1 MNKKLGY
8 FSAVTFY
15 LSLLLYWLLL
25 STIDRALFLFSVTDK
40 IEQSYIS
47 AFVDTSLAGYRL
59 DFSLAGYLL
68 VLPFLFFALQL
79 FFIRKAVSKWWLRAY
94 VMVPTFLFAAISI
107 SNIPL
112 YQSWGEKI
120 SKRAIGMAVD
130 TPEGV
135 TASLDW
141 SIVLQA
147 VIGLVIFFGF
157 AHYFYHLVVVRF
169 ANYSPL
175 NTFQKI
181 LVFLIG
187 LGVVFTMIR
196 GGYGRA
202 NLNPSVAYYS
212 ESSTLNHT
220 AVNTYW
226 AFLKDLTKSGVKNP
240 YNFMDG
246 AASDSI
252 VDSILKTSSDS
263 ILPILD
269 TNKPNVVVILL
280 EGIVAQVF
288 EPLGGEKGIT
298 PGMNNLMKEGITFT
312 RAYAAADRSDK
323 GMIATFSGFP
333 AQGSES
339 IIKYISKHERLPAIM
354 QLYDSLGYSTSF
366 YHGGQSEFYNFKS
379 YMLSHGVDRV
389 VDNNSFDIATERVSW
404 GVYDHVVAD
413 RMLQDLYKEVKPF
426 FSIFYTV
433 VNHEPFDLKGN
444 YKFGSNTKANKY
456 RSTVYYTDSVVNGLV
471 NRAKKEGWYDN
482 TVFMVLSDHGSVYP
496 SERFDLSRPERYH
509 IPLFLFGGALKE
521 EWKGHQI
528 EDVVSQTDM
537 ATTLWNFVSEET
549 SPFKYSIDLFSKKR
563 QNQAFYNSNM
573 TLGIV
578 TNDNAISYD
587 VQGDKM
593 SYDQG
598 ANSQQQKDSLIR
610 IAKGYYQYVFKDFQQ
625 Y

>member
-15 LSLLLYWLLL
+15 LSLLTYWLLL
-25 STIDRALFLFSVTDK
+25 SAIDRALFLFSVSDK
-40 IEQSYIS
+40 IEQSFLS
-47 AFVDTSLAGYRL
+47 AFIDTSVAGFKL
-59 DFSLAGYLL
+59 DLSLAGYLL
-68 VLPFLFFALQL
+68 ALPFLFFVVQI
-79 FFIRKAVSKWWLRAY
+79 FFIQKVVSKWWLRGY

-130 TPEGV
+130 TPQGV

-141 SIVLQA
+141 AIVLQA
-147 VIGLVIFFGF
+147 IFGLALFFGL

-169 ANYSPL
+169 AKYSPL
-175 NTFQKI
+175 SIFQKI
-181 LVFLIG
+181 VVFLIG
-187 LGVVFTMIR
+187 LGVIFTMIR

-202 NLNPSVAYYS
+202 NLNPSVAYYA
-212 ESSTLNHT
+212 ENSTLNHT

-240 YNFMDG
+240 YSFMDS
-246 AASDSI
+246 AESDSI
-252 VDSILKTSSDS
+252 VSSILPSSSDS
-263 ILPILD
+263 IPTVLHTD
-269 TNKPNVVVILL
+269 QPNIVVILL
-280 EGIVAQVF
+280 EGVVAQVF

-298 PGMNNLMKEGITFT
+298 PGMNKLMNEGINF
-312 RAYAAADRSDK
+312 RQAYAASDRSDK

-333 AQGSES
+333 AQGPES

-354 QLYDSLGYSTSF
+354 QVYDSLGYATSF

-379 YMLSHGVDRV
+379 YMLSHGVERV
-389 VDNNSFDIATERVSW
+389 VDNNSFDIGAERVSW
-404 GVYDHVVAD
+404 GVYDHLVAD
-413 RMLQDLYKEVKPF
+413 RMIQDLNQDAKPF

-444 YKFGSNTKANKY
+444 YKFGADTKANKY
-456 RSTVYYTDSVVNGLV
+456 RSTVNYTDSVVNDLV
-471 NRAKKEGWYDN
+471 IRAKQEDWYAN
-482 TVFMVLSDHGSVYP
+482 TLFVVLSDHGSVYP
-496 SERFDLSRPERYH
+496 SEKYDLSRPERYH

-521 EWKGHQI
+521 EWKGQQM
-528 EDVVSQTDM
+528 EKVVSQTDL
-537 ATTLWNFVSEET
+537 AATLWNFVCEKP
-549 SPFKYSIDLFSKKR
+549 SPFKYSFDLVSNNR
-563 QNQAFYNSNM
+563 PQQAFYNSNS

-578 TNDNAISYD
+578 TNEQAITYDLLGDKVSYD
-587 VQGDKM
+587 KGFK
-593 SYDQG
+593 SP
-598 ANSQQQKDSLIR
+598 QQKDSLMR
-610 IAKGYYQYVFKDFQQ
+610 IAKGYYQYVFKDFLH

>member
-15 LSLLLYWLLL
+15 LSLLAYWLLL
-25 STIDRALFLFSVTDK
+25 SAIDRALFLFSVSDK

-47 AFVDTSLAGYRL
+47 ALFDTSVAGYKL
-59 DFSLAGYLL
+59 DLSLAGYLF
-68 VLPFLFFALQL
+68 VLPFLFFMVQH
-79 FFIRKAVSKWWLRAY
+79 FFIREVVSSWWLRGY
-94 VMVPTFLFAAISI
+94 VMVPTFLCAAISV

-130 TPEGV
+130 TPQGV

-141 SIVLQA
+141 SIVFQA
-147 VIGLVIFFGF
+147 VIGLLVFFGF
-157 AHYFYHLVVVRF
+157 AHYFYHLVVASYAKYV
-169 ANYSPL
+169 PL
-175 NTFQKI
+175 TIGGNV
-181 LVFLIG
+181 LVFLLG
-187 LGVVFTMIR
+187 LGVIFTMIR

-240 YNFMDG
+240 YNFMDI
-246 AASDSI
+246 AEADSI
-252 VDSILKTSSDS
+252 VDSIFKASPDS
-263 ILPILD
+263 ISQILH

-288 EPLGGEKGIT
+288 EALGGEKEIA
-298 PGMNNLMKEGITFT
+298 PGMNNLMNEGITFT

-354 QLYDSLGYSTSF
+354 QVYDSLGYSTSF

-389 VDNNSFDIATERVSW
+389 VDNNSFDLATERVSW

-413 RMLQDLYKEVKPF
+413 RMLQDLNDDEKPF

-444 YKFGSNTKANKY
+444 YKFGSDTKANKY
-456 RSTVYYTDSVVNGLV
+456 RSTVYYTDSVVNDMV
-471 NRAKKEGWYDN
+471 NHAKKENWYEN
-482 TVFMVLSDHGSVYP
+482 TLFVVLSDHGSVYP
-496 SERFDLSRPERYH
+496 SEKFGLQHPDRYH
-509 IPLFLFGGALKE
+509 IPLFMFGEALKD
-521 EWKGHQI
+521 EWRGQQI
-528 EDVVSQTDM
+528 KHVVSQTDL
-537 ATTLWNFVSEET
+537 ATTLWNFVSDKP
-549 SPFKYSIDLFSKKR
+549 SPFKYSIDLFSTNR
-563 QNQAFYNSNM
+563 PNYAFYNSNT

-578 TNDNAISYD
+578 TNSEAISYD
-587 VQGDKM
+587 VQGAKV
-593 SYDQG
+593 SFDQG
-598 ANSQQQKDSLIR
+598 LNTQLQKDSLIR